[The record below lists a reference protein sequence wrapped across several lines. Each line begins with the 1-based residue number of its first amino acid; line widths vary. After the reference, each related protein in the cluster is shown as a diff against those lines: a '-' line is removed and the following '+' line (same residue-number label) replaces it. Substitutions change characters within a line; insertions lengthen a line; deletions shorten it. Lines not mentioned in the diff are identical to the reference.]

1 LEIKQNMK
9 YTLSK
14 LADLNR
20 QRKEIIDRL
29 QDEFNDAL
37 KQVFVDNPTL
47 EQINMSVNNHEF
59 NDGDVTSFYIGWE
72 DMTITVDG
80 VEMQREWDRT
90 TKDYVANPILENL
103 IELFG
108 QVQDIHENIY
118 GDAYENLTIDREEIL
133 KVN

>member
-1 LEIKQNMK
+1 MK
-9 YTLSK
+9 NTLSK

-59 NDGDVTSFYIGWE
+59 NDGDATSFYIGWE

-90 TKDYVANPILENL
+90 TKDYVSNPILENL

-118 GDAYENLTIDREEIL
+118 GDAYEDLTIDREEIL
-133 KVN
+133 KD

>member
-1 LEIKQNMK
+1 MK
-9 YTLSK
+9 DTLSK

-29 QDEFNDAL
+29 QDEFNDTL
-37 KQVFVDNPTL
+37 KQVFVDNPKL
-47 EQINMSVNNHEF
+47 ESIDMYVNNHEF
-59 NDGDVTSFYIGWE
+59 NDGDATSFYIGWE

-80 VEMQREWDRT
+80 VEVQREWNCK
-90 TKDYVANPILENL
+90 TKEYVSNPILENL

-118 GDAYENLTIDREEIL
+118 GDAYENLTIEREEIL
-133 KVN
+133 KG

>member
-1 LEIKQNMK
+1 MK
-9 YTLSK
+9 DTLSK
-14 LADLNR
+14 LEDLNR

-47 EQINMSVNNHEF
+47 EKINMYVNNHEF
-59 NDGDVTSFYIGWE
+59 NDGDATSFYIGWE

-90 TKDYVANPILENL
+90 TKDYVSNPILENL

-118 GDAYENLTIDREEIL
+118 GDAYEDLTIDREEIL

>member
-1 LEIKQNMK
+1 MK
-9 YTLSK
+9 DTLSK

-37 KQVFVDNPTL
+37 KQVFVDNPKL
-47 EQINMSVNNHEF
+47 EKINMSVNNHEF
-59 NDGDVTSFYIGWE
+59 NDGDATSFYIGWE

-90 TKDYVANPILENL
+90 TKDYVSNPILENL

-118 GDAYENLTIDREEIL
+118 GDAYEDLTIDREEIL
-133 KVN
+133 KD

>member
-1 LEIKQNMK
+1 MK
-9 YTLSK
+9 DTLSK

-59 NDGDVTSFYIGWE
+59 NDGDATSFYIGWE

-90 TKDYVANPILENL
+90 TKNYVANPILESL

-118 GDAYENLTIDREEIL
+118 GDAYEDLTIDREEIL
-133 KVN
+133 KD

>member
-1 LEIKQNMK
+1 MK
-9 YTLSK
+9 DTLSK

-20 QRKEIIDRL
+20 QREEIIDRL

-47 EQINMSVNNHEF
+47 EKINMYVNNHEF
-59 NDGDVTSFYIGWE
+59 NDGDATTFYIGWE

-90 TKDYVANPILENL
+90 TKNYVSNPILENL
-103 IELFG
+103 TELFG

-118 GDAYENLTIDREEIL
+118 GDAYEDLTIEREEIL
-133 KVN
+133 KD

>member
-1 LEIKQNMK
+1 MK
-9 YTLSK
+9 DTLSK
-14 LADLNR
+14 LEDLNR

-47 EQINMSVNNHEF
+47 EQINMYVNNHEF
-59 NDGDVTSFYIGWE
+59 NDGDATSFYIGWE

-90 TKDYVANPILENL
+90 TKNYVPNPTLENV

-108 QVQDIHENIY
+108 QVQDIHEDIY

-133 KVN
+133 KD

>member
-1 LEIKQNMK
+1 MK
-9 YTLSK
+9 DTLSK
-14 LADLNR
+14 LEDLNR

-37 KQVFVDNPTL
+37 KQVFIDNPTL
-47 EQINMSVNNHEF
+47 EKINMYVNNHEF
-59 NDGDVTSFYIGWE
+59 NDGDATSFYIGWE

-118 GDAYENLTIDREEIL
+118 GDAYEDLTIDREEIL
-133 KVN
+133 KD

>member
-1 LEIKQNMK
+1 MK
-9 YTLSK
+9 DTLSK

-20 QRKEIIDRL
+20 QREEIIDRL

-47 EQINMSVNNHEF
+47 EKINMSVNNHEF
-59 NDGDVTSFYIGWE
+59 NDGDATSFYIGWE

-80 VEMQREWDRT
+80 VEVQREWNSK
-90 TKDYVANPILENL
+90 TKEYVSNPILENL

-118 GDAYENLTIDREEIL
+118 GDAYEDLTIDREEIL